1 MASFYYEPL
10 FRTVFPNMA
19 ISPALDLMSSI
30 YKQNLESIKRR
41 NLKTLGEKKKPKNDF
56 KRKKKPKRRPAGLR
70 VGQIGHLI
78 SLASVV

>member
-41 NLKTLGEKKKPKNDF
+41 NLKTLGEKKSQRMILKE
-56 KRKKKPKRRPAGLR
+56 KKSRREDLQGSEWDR
-70 VGQIGHLI
+70 SDI
-78 SLASVV
+78 